1 MTHIPLLPLHTVLF
15 PGGTLPLRIFEARY
29 IDMVSECLHT
39 GRGFGVCLIRR
50 GREVGPAAVSHEVG
64 TLATITDWDR
74 RQDGL
79 LGITARGERR
89 FRIRTRTVAANNL
102 IHAGVEWFPNE
113 PPAELFDTYEPMA
126 TLLRDIVEQLDLP
139 YPPTSKLYRDAVW
152 VGYRLA
158 ELLPVTP
165 QEKQLLLEMNDAG
178 QRLEQLQSFVTALH
192 LA

>member
-1 MTHIPLLPLHTVLF
+1 MNVCYGSEADAMEDNRRVKLEHATPKATAQQIDGIIVLVGF
-15 PGGTLPLRIFEARY
+15 
-29 IDMVSECLHT
+29 SES
-39 GRGFGVCLIRR
+39 
-50 GREVGPAAVSHEVG
+50 P
-64 TLATITDWDR
+64 
-74 RQDGL
+74 QDH
-79 LGITARGERR
+79 RERR

-102 IHAGVEWFPNE
+102 IHAGVAWFPNE
-113 PPAELFDTYEPMA
+113 PPAELIDTYEPMT

-178 QRLEQLQSFVTALH
+178 QRLEQLRSFIKALEV
-192 LA
+192 A